1 MKTKKRSKLMVIF
14 LSFLVCVSLMPMTT
28 FAGGNSAPKITN
40 GDNMPFA
47 VEGKP
52 YEYTFTAT
60 AGGTVTWEKVGA
72 WPDWLKLDSRTG
84 KIYGIPTYDILNVET
99 HNVEA
104 QIRAKCIGSDGVTKI
119 DTKYFSFFVW
129 GLPDFSTWQIHDEN
143 YINKISGTNLPD
155 ATQNSDYLGE
165 DYILFSSIFQFQYDW
180 PVMKIEGVPEGM
192 SAKIGTNKGT
202 ALDGIASIILDGTPT
217 NAGTYYIKVTIST
230 YADQEHTEFIG
241 TTEKTFTLKVNPESS
256 THSDNP
262 MTKEL
267 NVMTEGQNDSNT
279 VAKGNRLIYDVGDST
294 KAVFRILGEELGIED
309 LESVYLDGKLVSAS
323 NYDVRKESII
333 VSFKKA
339 YVDSLKPGTHKITF
353 NTTKGVG
360 KAELVVKQKTQ
371 TSATTIKR
379 DKTHPNT
386 GDNGMLYVYAL
397 ELLMAAS
404 GMLILN
410 ARRNKNNLK

>member
-1 MKTKKRSKLMVIF
+1 
-14 LSFLVCVSLMPMTT
+14 
-28 FAGGNSAPKITN
+28 
-40 GDNMPFA
+40 
-47 VEGKP
+47 
-52 YEYTFTAT
+52 
-60 AGGTVTWEKVGA
+60 
-72 WPDWLKLDSRTG
+72 
-84 KIYGIPTYDILNVET
+84 
-99 HNVEA
+99 
-104 QIRAKCIGSDGVTKI
+104 
-119 DTKYFSFFVW
+119 
-129 GLPDFSTWQIHDEN
+129 
-143 YINKISGTNLPD
+143 
-155 ATQNSDYLGE
+155 
-165 DYILFSSIFQFQYDW
+165 
-180 PVMKIEGVPEGM
+180 MKIEGVPEGM

>member
-1 MKTKKRSKLMVIF
+1 MVIF
-14 LSFLVCVSLMPMTT
+14 LSFLVCMSLMPMTT

-84 KIYGIPTYDILNVET
+84 KIYGTPTYDLLNISAE
-99 HNVEA
+99 
-104 QIRAKCIGSDGVTKI
+104 IRAKCIGSGGVTKN
-119 DTKYFSFFVW
+119 DTKSFRFFVCQ
-129 GLPDFSTWQIHDEN
+129 LPEISTWQSHDVDN
-143 YINKISGTNLPD
+143 INAFSGTNLPD
-155 ATQNSDYLGE
+155 ATQNSDYLREG
-165 DYILFSSIFQFQYDW
+165 YIMFESKFRSDW

-192 SAKIGTNKGT
+192 SADY
-202 ALDGIASIILDGTPT
+202 AARDGIARFILDGTPT
-217 NAGTYYIKVTIST
+217 NAGTYYIKVTLST
-230 YADQEHTEFIG
+230 YVYETYTELIG
-241 TTEKTFTLKVNPESS
+241 TTEKIFTLKVNPDGP

-323 NYDVRKESII
+323 NYDVRKGSII

-371 TSATTIKR
+371 MSATTIKTA
-379 DKTHPNT
+379 KTHPNT